1 MGRTLGNSFLCF
13 SKTAQFIC
21 GTTSMLCEKE
31 IFFLFAEFGMT
42 CLHSLPIIYQSRG
55 FPHSPPR
62 LSIFAPRK
70 YSECSSMSAL
80 RKKKGKKERKR
91 GRNKKQPKNALQKRV
106 PEFSTTTTTSC
117 TISHPLYYEQALRML
132 PLLRKEHPAKN
143 TLDRLP
149 AMLDGG
155 E

>member
-80 RKKKGKKERKR
+80 RKKKGKKEREEETKTTEKR
-91 GRNKKQPKNALQKRV
+91 LAARILNLHHHVLHHWPSVVLRAGAKNA
-106 PEFSTTTTTSC
+106 P
-117 TISHPLYYEQALRML
+117 
-132 PLLRKEHPAKN
+132 PA
-143 TLDRLP
+143 
-149 AMLDGG
+149 A
-155 E
+155 